1 MVLIIFSLFTIGCKD
16 INTDKEDINNNQTNE
31 LKLKLEEKNEE
42 ILNLSETI
50 DKLKKENEKLK
61 GKLSKNERLYTN
73 HYNFMEV
80 HNGCIYYIKR
90 VGDTDNEWTDE
101 LWKYDKSKGVMK
113 LYSAKGID
121 YRVSPNNKKI
131 AVESDEKVIIL
142 NDKGEKIKKYSFNE
156 IDKPLQVTPNIWS
169 EDGKVLYG
177 SLSDTYM
184 IEYFFKIEN
193 GDITYIK
200 NNLEL
205 ISEYTINPNTD
216 WISYSDY
223 PVLLDTDAFNEFKES
238 KKSIKLY
245 LYNFST
251 KEKIIIDKSVTKK
264 FSPVWIDDNTIEY
277 NDPSS
282 DKRKTYKMNNG

>member
-1 MVLIIFSLFTIGCKD
+1 MKGKLLMVLIIFSLFTFGCKD
-16 INTDKEDINNNQTNE
+16 INTDKEDVNNNQINE

-42 ILNLSETI
+42 I
-50 DKLKKENEKLK
+50 DKLKNENEKLK

-73 HYNFMEV
+73 HYHFMEV
-80 HNGCIYYIKR
+80 HNECIYYLKR

-101 LWKYDKSKGVMK
+101 LLRYDKSKGVKK

-121 YRVSPNNKKI
+121 YRVSSDNKKI
-131 AVESDEKVIIL
+131 AVEFDEKLVLL
-142 NDKGEKIKKYSFNE
+142 NDKGEKIKTYSFNE
-156 IDKPLQVTPNIWS
+156 IDKSLQVTPNIWS
-169 EDGKVLYG
+169 DDGKVLYG

-193 GDITYIK
+193 GDISYIK

-205 ISEYTINPNTD
+205 ISEYVINPNTD
-216 WISYSDY
+216 WICYSDY
-223 PVLLDTDAFNEFKES
+223 PVLLDTDAFDEFKES

-282 DKRKTYKMNNG
+282 DKRKTYKLK